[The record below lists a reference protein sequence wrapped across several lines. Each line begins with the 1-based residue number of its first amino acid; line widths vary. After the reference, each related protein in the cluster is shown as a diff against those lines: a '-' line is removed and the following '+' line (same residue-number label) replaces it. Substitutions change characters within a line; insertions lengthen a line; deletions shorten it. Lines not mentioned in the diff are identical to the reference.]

1 MIKIIQDIK
10 EIGKKR
16 LDICEKCPRYNPER
30 KKCLE
35 CGCRMPMKVL
45 LPMTKCPLGYW

>member
-16 LDICEKCPRYNPER
+16 LDVCEKCDRYNPER

-35 CGCRMPMKVL
+35 CGCKMPVKVL
-45 LPMTKCPLGYW
+45 IPLMKCPKGYW